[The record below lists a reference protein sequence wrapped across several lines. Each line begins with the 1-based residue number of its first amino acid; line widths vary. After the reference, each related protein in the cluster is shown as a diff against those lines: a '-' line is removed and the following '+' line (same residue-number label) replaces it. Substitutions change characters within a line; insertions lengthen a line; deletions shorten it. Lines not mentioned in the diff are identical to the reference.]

1 MSRVPGSSSLS
12 VSCFSG
18 FSLEVSGNQ
27 DAAKCQVKT
36 AGRMRGIE
44 LASAEANAANGTVPR
59 LLIVGF
65 RVEQCRYVCSVD
77 AVVCGPEAKVK
88 LVFIKIRNE
97 S

>member
-1 MSRVPGSSSLS
+1 MSRLSGSSSLS
-12 VSCFSG
+12 VSCFSS

-36 AGRMRGIE
+36 AGRTREIE
-44 LASAEANAANGTVPR
+44 LASAEANEANGTVPR

-65 RVEQCRYVCSVD
+65 RAELRLF
-77 AVVCGPEAKVK
+77 GGREAKVK